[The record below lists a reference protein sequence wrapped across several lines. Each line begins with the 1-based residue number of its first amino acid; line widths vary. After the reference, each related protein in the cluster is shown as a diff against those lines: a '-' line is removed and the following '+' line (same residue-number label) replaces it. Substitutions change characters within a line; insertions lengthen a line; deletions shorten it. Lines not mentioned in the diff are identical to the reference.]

1 MEYNENHYYLNKE
14 DGNVIRLVDKKKEN
28 TYVVFDIL
36 SLDHKTIYFEGK
48 DLIRVNENNEIENHR
63 SNLFIKLTITVS
75 SKLELNNPTKGK
87 NIFKSFLDKLLF
99 DFNSTLELM
108 YNSIDSKYYFE
119 GSILNGK
126 ITVLVEDDIND
137 FFKKI
142 DQILQIK
149 LTSEQKDNFLREQ
162 FF

>member
-63 SNLFIKLTITVS
+63 SNLFIKLT
-75 SKLELNNPTKGK
+75 
-87 NIFKSFLDKLLF
+87 
-99 DFNSTLELM
+99 
-108 YNSIDSKYYFE
+108 
-119 GSILNGK
+119 
-126 ITVLVEDDIND
+126 
-137 FFKKI
+137 
-142 DQILQIK
+142 
-149 LTSEQKDNFLREQ
+149 
-162 FF
+162 